1 MQHSICYATFYYAA
15 TFTENQAVRMAFIK
29 NFRVA
34 NTATA
39 QRLQKG
45 DYVIK
50 RCVLVLGENPIK
62 IIITESETAL

>member
-1 MQHSICYATFYYAA
+1 
-15 TFTENQAVRMAFIK
+15 MAFIK